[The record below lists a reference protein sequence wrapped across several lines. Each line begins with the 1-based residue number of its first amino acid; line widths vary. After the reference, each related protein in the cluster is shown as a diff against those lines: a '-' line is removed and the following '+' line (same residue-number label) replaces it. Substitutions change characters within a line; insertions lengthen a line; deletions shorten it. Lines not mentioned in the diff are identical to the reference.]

1 MSGPS
6 RELIYALGANLGDP
20 SRALASAAR
29 QLAAVLERPRASA
42 VYRTAPEGGGDQPEY
57 LNAVV
62 AGISSMTARE
72 GLALARELEARA
84 GRERPYPGAPRTLD
98 VDLLFAGDELVDDA
112 DLVVPHPRWATR
124 PFVVVPLMDVAPDVV
139 DPRTGIT
146 PSAVAS
152 SHGWTSALFP
162 MVLEPGALIA
172 TEAA

>member
-6 RELIYALGANLGDP
+6 RELINALGANLGDP
-20 SRALASAAR
+20 SQALGSAAR
-29 QLAAVLERPRASA
+29 HLAAVLERPRASA
-42 VYRTAPEGGGDQPEY
+42 VYRTPPEGGGDQPEY

-62 AGISSMTARE
+62 VGTSPMSARE

-98 VDLLFAGDELVDDA
+98 VDLLFAGDDMIDEA

-124 PFVVVPLMDVAPDVV
+124 SFVVVPLLDVAPDVI
-139 DPRTGIT
+139 DPRTGLT
-146 PSAVAS
+146 PAS
-152 SHGWTSALFP
+152 VSRRHGWTPALFP
-162 MVLEPGALIA
+162 MVLEQGALIP